1 MSVKT
6 KLLSILEANRETDL
20 SGEEIANQ
28 LGVSRT
34 SVWKAVKALKEEG
47 YQIEGINNRGYRL
60 QKSTDVLSEQGIRLE
75 LEEKN
80 QKFPIEVHKIVDS
93 TNVELKRRAL
103 EGGVHGLTLLAEEQT
118 GGKGRL
124 GRSFYSPPGTGIY
137 MSILLK
143 PELDGA
149 DVVLVTTAASVAVC
163 RGVQKTLGIE
173 PQIKWVNDVYLGDKK
188 ICGILTEAI
197 SDFEMGKIDTVVVGI
212 GINYRTDEFPD
223 ELKEKAGSV
232 ASGKNV
238 PRNVLVAAVL
248 NEFWDIYENI
258 TKREFMK
265 EYRKYSNVIGKEV
278 RFLERDVW
286 QEGKALDIDDD
297 GGLIVECIGEDGHSF
312 TRTLHTGEITLRCK
326 KSPIQNF

>member
-47 YQIEGINNRGYRL
+47 YQIEGVNNRGYRL

-80 QKFPIEVHKIVDS
+80 QKFPIEVHKILDS

-143 PELDGA
+143 PEMDGSDA
-149 DVVLVTTAASVAVC
+149 ILITTAASVAVC
-163 RGVQKTLGIE
+163 RGIQKVLGIQ

-197 SDFEMGKIDTVVVGI
+197 SDFEIGKIDSVVVGI
-212 GINYRTDEFPD
+212 GINYRTEDFPE
-223 ELKEKAGSV
+223 ELKNRAGCIGGESQ
-232 ASGKNV
+232 V
-238 PRNVLVAAVL
+238 PRNSIVAAVI
-248 NEFWDIYENI
+248 NEFWEIYEHL
-258 TKREFMK
+258 TERTFM
-265 EYRKYSNVIGKEV
+265 EDYRKCSNVIGKDV
-278 RFLERDVW
+278 RFLENQTW
-286 QEGKALDIDDD
+286 QEARAIDIDND
-297 GGLIVECIGEDGHSF
+297 GGLVVEYEGEDG
-312 TRTLHTGEITLRCK
+312 TIVRRTLHTGEITLRVE
-326 KSPIQNF
+326 

>member
-80 QKFPIEVHKIVDS
+80 QKFPIEVHKILDS

-103 EGGVHGLTLLAEEQT
+103 EGGIHGLTLLAEEQT

-143 PELDGA
+143 PEIGGSDAILI
-149 DVVLVTTAASVAVC
+149 TTATSVAVC
-163 RGVQKTLGIE
+163 RGIQKVLGIQ

-197 SDFEMGKIDTVVVGI
+197 SDFEIGKIDSVVVGI
-212 GINYRTDEFPD
+212 GINYRTEDFPE
-223 ELKEKAGSV
+223 ELKNRAGCIGGESQ
-232 ASGKNV
+232 V
-238 PRNVLVAAVL
+238 PRNSLVAAVL
-248 NEFWDIYENI
+248 NEFWEIYEHL
-258 TKREFMK
+258 TERKFM
-265 EYRKYSNVIGKEV
+265 EDYRKCSNVIGKDV
-278 RFLERDVW
+278 RFLENEMW
-286 QEGKALDIDDD
+286 QEARAVDIDND
-297 GGLIVECIGEDGHSF
+297 GGLVVEYEGGDEAIMR
-312 TRTLHTGEITLRCK
+312 RTLHTGEITLRV
-326 KSPIQNF
+326 

>member
-60 QKSTDVLSEQGIRLE
+60 QESTDVLSEQGIRLE

-80 QKFPIEVHKIVDS
+80 QKFPIEVHKILDS

-103 EGGVHGLTLLAEEQT
+103 EGGIHGLTLLAEEQT

-143 PELDGA
+143 PEMGGSDAILI
-149 DVVLVTTAASVAVC
+149 TTATSVAVC
-163 RGVQKTLGIE
+163 RGIQKVFDIQ

-197 SDFEMGKIDTVVVGI
+197 SDFEIGKIDSVVVGI
-212 GINYRTDEFPD
+212 GINYRTEDFPE
-223 ELKEKAGSV
+223 ELKNRAGCIGGESQ
-232 ASGKNV
+232 V
-238 PRNVLVAAVL
+238 PRNSLVAAVL
-248 NEFWDIYENI
+248 NEFWEIYEHLTERKFI
-258 TKREFMK
+258 ED
-265 EYRKYSNVIGKEV
+265 YRKCSNVIGKDV
-278 RFLERDVW
+278 RFLENEMW
-286 QEGKALDIDDD
+286 QEARAVDIDND
-297 GGLIVECIGEDGHSF
+297 GGLVVEYEGEDKAIVR
-312 TRTLHTGEITLRCK
+312 RTLHTGEITLRV
-326 KSPIQNF
+326 

>member
-20 SGEEIANQ
+20 SGEEIASR

-47 YQIEGINNRGYRL
+47 YQIEGVNNRGYRL
-60 QKSTDVLSEQGIRLE
+60 RKSTDVLSEQGIRLE

-80 QKFPIEVHKIVDS
+80 QKFPIEVHKIIDS
-93 TNVELKRRAL
+93 TNVELKRRTL

-143 PELDGA
+143 PEMDGSDA
-149 DVVLVTTAASVAVC
+149 VLITTAASVAVC
-163 RGVQKTLGIE
+163 RGIQKLLGVQ

-197 SDFEMGKIDTVVVGI
+197 SDFEIGKIDSVVVGI
-212 GINYRTDEFPD
+212 GINYRTEDFPE
-223 ELKEKAGSV
+223 ELKNRAGCIGRESQ
-232 ASGKNV
+232 A
-238 PRNVLVAAVL
+238 PRNSLVAAVL
-248 NEFWDIYENI
+248 NEFWEIYEHL
-258 TKREFMK
+258 TEREFM
-265 EYRKYSNVIGKEV
+265 EDYRKWSNVIGKNV
-278 RFLERDVW
+278 RFLENDTW
-286 QEGKALDIDDD
+286 QGARAVDIDNN
-297 GGLIVECIGEDGHSF
+297 GGLVVEYEGEGGSVVR
-312 TRTLHTGEITLRCK
+312 RTLHTGEITLRA
-326 KSPIQNF
+326 